1 MQFKII
7 SSTIIALV
15 ALILLFSIVRMYT
28 TESTTSMTCKLHKNV
43 IRHIP
48 LPGYANQPLPD
59 GCSEDPIEERI
70 EIKEMTNSELSHYI
84 VKCWQKA
91 KQGMYGKE
99 LECYELYAKKVTE
112 PIDESTVTATLESG
126 NKCDIIPNNW
136 LDIGDIAYAGTCG
149 TENKIMWK
157 MTETIDNKTTIILKY
172 NPLANWVEVI

>member
-112 PIDESTVTATLESG
+112 HINESTVTATFNSEQ
-126 NKCDIIPNNW
+126 CDIMPNNL
-136 LDIGDIAYAGTCG
+136 LDIENQPYPCG

>member
-7 SSTIIALV
+7 SSTIIALA
-15 ALILLFSIVRMYT
+15 ALILLFAIVQMYS

-70 EIKEMTNSELSHYI
+70 EIKEMTNSELSYYI
-84 VKCWQKA
+84 VKCWDKA
-91 KQGMYGKE
+91 KQGMYGKK

-112 PIDESTVTATLESG
+112 PIDESTVTATLTQEQCQS
-126 NKCDIIPNNW
+126 IPNNW
-136 LDIGDIAYAGTCG
+136 LDIADIAYTGSCG

-157 MTETIDNKTTIILKY
+157 MTETIGDKTTIILKY
-172 NPLANWVEVI
+172 NPLAHWVEVI

>member
-7 SSTIIALV
+7 SSIIIALV
-15 ALILLFSIVRMYT
+15 AVILLFAIVQMYS
-28 TESTTSMTCKLHKNV
+28 TESTTSMICKLHKNV

-84 VKCWQKA
+84 VKCWKKA
-91 KQGMYGKE
+91 KQGMYGKK
-99 LECYELYAKKVTE
+99 LECYELYAKKTTE
-112 PIDESTVTATLESG
+112 HINESTVTATFNSEQ
-126 NKCDIIPNNW
+126 CDFISNNW
-136 LDIGDIAYAGTCG
+136 LDIENESYSCG

-157 MTETIDNKTTIILKY
+157 MTETIENKTTIILKY
-172 NPLANWVEVI
+172 NPLAHWVEVI